1 MWFPAFSISLRGLAV
16 PIIIFSDGMEFSDR
30 KPEAEVVAPL
40 LLLVGVVILDQLS
53 KWWISVNFSLYETRE
68 VIPGFFN
75 ITFVTNTGAAFGLL
89 AGWDTVW
96 RQVFFV
102 SVSLLALVALFFAY
116 RHFRSEGRL
125 AVYGLALVAGGA
137 VGNLIDRLRFGRVI
151 DFLDFYLGTYHW
163 PAFNVADAGITIG
176 VGLLLLSSFLHG
188 RKEKA

>member
-1 MWFPAFSISLRGLAV
+1 MKFSGS
-16 PIIIFSDGMEFSDR
+16 
-30 KPEAEVVAPL
+30 KPEADVLAPL
-40 LLLVGVVILDQLS
+40 LLLAGVVILDQLS

-68 VIPGFFN
+68 VIPGIFN

-116 RHFRSEGRL
+116 RHFREEGRL

-151 DFLDFYLGTYHW
+151 DFLDFYLGVYHW

-176 VGLLLLSSFLHG
+176 VGLLLLSSFRQD
-188 RKEKA
+188 RKA